1 MAAPAPGTVP
11 ASGNGNKQ
19 WFIWFGRILLI
30 GALAILLGERA
41 MSRLNGGGG
50 GENPALPQ
58 LNQAAIQRVEVRL
71 DRMDGKL
78 DQLLARGRGP
88 GR

>member
-1 MAAPAPGTVP
+1 MPTQRQRFTP
-11 ASGNGNKQ
+11 SNGNKQ

-50 GENPALPQ
+50 GANPALPQ
-58 LNQAAIQRVEVRL
+58 LNQAAIARVEVRL
-71 DRMDGKL
+71 DRMDEKL
-78 DQLLARGRGP
+78 DRLLDRVKPPDRP
-88 GR
+88 